1 MKMNIRKIQHLKFSI
16 SSGNGPVEPDQGK
29 GLNFKL
35 SINIAVLLMGILF
48 LLLAFFIFLIFSY
61 GKLNSQLVLNQALSK
76 ENQQL
81 KMYNSK
87 VKELEQEL
95 REYRLFA
102 HQVAQIAGV
111 KFPVDK
117 DSLKNIRTEKL
128 SLLNIKDTVS
138 QLKTQKIPIFSTIP
152 SGLPLQGKIIKDY
165 SLSSGSKKEHS
176 GIDISAKIGT
186 EIKATADGL
195 IDSVGKDKKY
205 GKLVVVNHENGYKT
219 YYSSCSEI
227 FVKEGDRVKRGEV
240 IGLSG
245 RTGRPTPHL
254 HYEIRKDDIPQD
266 PEEYIQSGFGV
277 HHP

>member
-1 MKMNIRKIQHLKFSI
+1 MKKIHHLNFSI
-16 SSGNGPVEPDQGK
+16 STDRRK

-35 SINIAVLLMGILF
+35 SINVAVLLISILF

-61 GKLNSQLVLNQALSK
+61 GKLNSQLVLNQALSG
-76 ENQQL
+76 ENKQL
-81 KMYNSK
+81 KIYNSK

-111 KFPVDK
+111 KFPRDEDSIK
-117 DSLKNIRTEKL
+117 DIKTEKL
-128 SLLNIKDTVS
+128 SLLSIKDTVF

-152 SGLPLQGKIIKDY
+152 SGLPLQGKIIKNY
-165 SLSSGSKKEHS
+165 SFGSNSKKEHS

-195 IDSVGKDKKY
+195 IDFVGKDKKY
-205 GKLVVVNHENGYKT
+205 GNLVIINHENGYKT

-227 FVKEGDRVKRGEV
+227 FAKEGDRVKRGEV

-254 HYEIRKDDIPQD
+254 HYEIRKDDIPLD
-266 PEEYIQSGFGV
+266 PSEYIKSDSGV
-277 HHP
+277 R